1 MLALVV
7 VFTFSVDFSVY
18 LPPRSGPFEDVMSAG
33 EEDEDEEEEDGSDAV
48 RSEVRS
54 VCCC

>member
-1 MLALVV
+1 MALVLA
-7 VFTFSVDFSVY
+7 FTFSVDFSVH